1 MKGQMYTL
9 EAVIAVIILL
19 SFLIFLWKFP
29 VIITEDERINY
40 KLKLLNALKALDE
53 ANELREDVINGNIS
67 SLKSKLSS
75 FIPTYLNFSIT
86 IFNET
91 INVTSKPKI
100 QDSDVISVSYFI
112 SGNIGEFEPREI
124 VVYLWGF
131 E

>member
-9 EAVIAVIILL
+9 EAAIAVIILL
-19 SFLIFLWKFP
+19 SFLIFLWRFP
-29 VIITEDERINY
+29 VTTTEDEKINY

-53 ANELREDVINGNIS
+53 ANELRKDAINGNVS

-75 FIPTYLNFSIT
+75 FVPAYLNFSIT

-91 INVTSKPKI
+91 TNVTSKPKI

-112 SGNIGEFEPREI
+112 SGDIGEFDPREI
-124 VVYLWGF
+124 IVHLWGF